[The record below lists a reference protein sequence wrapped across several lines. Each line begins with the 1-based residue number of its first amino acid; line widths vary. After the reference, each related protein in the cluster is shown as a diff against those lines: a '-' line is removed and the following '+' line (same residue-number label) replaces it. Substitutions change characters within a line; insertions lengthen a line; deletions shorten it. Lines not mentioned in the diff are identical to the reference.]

1 LPSATEFRRAWKAD
15 AEGAWSADNSGG
27 RSRETGTSP
36 PSDAGFF
43 DVAGNLA
50 EWLQPTSAVGET
62 ALVAG
67 GSYLDAAAALKT
79 LRLAPEEKR
88 ERARHI
94 GFRVVVEPGA
104 N

>member
-1 LPSATEFRRAWKAD
+1 LQPSAAA
-15 AEGAWSADNSGG
+15 
-27 RSRETGTSP
+27 
-36 PSDAGFF
+36 
-43 DVAGNLA
+43 
-50 EWLQPTSAVGET
+50 GET
-62 ALVAG
+62 APVAG

-79 LRLAPEEKR
+79 LKLAAEEKR